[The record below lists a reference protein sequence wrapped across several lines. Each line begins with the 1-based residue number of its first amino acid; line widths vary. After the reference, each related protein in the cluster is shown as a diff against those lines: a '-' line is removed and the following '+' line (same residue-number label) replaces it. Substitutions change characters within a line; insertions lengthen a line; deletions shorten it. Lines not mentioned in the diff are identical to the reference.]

1 MKILNN
7 KRIWLVTGLTI
18 ILIWLV
24 ILVFVNEKSSPTP
37 VVSQPLNNQPATTEN
52 SVIPS
57 TPIATTS
64 DKFRS
69 EVPTNIKVPDENTV
83 LTEAQKKEIAVPTV
97 VTEAAPG
104 ATSKFRSFNI
114 SGEGGKFIPSKII
127 ANVGDTVHVNF
138 TAVDKAYDIVFP
150 SYNMKQSA
158 TIGQTKILE
167 FQALIDGSFLY
178 YCESCGGAGGPTQG
192 NIIIVK

>member
-7 KRIWLVTGLTI
+7 KRIWLVIGLTI
-18 ILIWLV
+18 ILVWLV
-24 ILVFVNEKSSPTP
+24 ILVFVNEKSSPAP
-37 VVSQPLNNQPATTEN
+37 VVFQPLNNQPATADTL
-52 SVIPS
+52 VIPS
-57 TPIATTS
+57 SSGTTS

-69 EVPTNIKVPDENTV
+69 EVPTNTKVPGENTV

-104 ATSKFRSFNI
+104 ATEKFRSFNI
-114 SGEGGKFIPSKII
+114 SGLGGKFIPSKII

-167 FQALIDGSFLY
+167 FQALADGSFLY
-178 YCESCGGAGGPTQG
+178 YCESCGGAAGPTRG